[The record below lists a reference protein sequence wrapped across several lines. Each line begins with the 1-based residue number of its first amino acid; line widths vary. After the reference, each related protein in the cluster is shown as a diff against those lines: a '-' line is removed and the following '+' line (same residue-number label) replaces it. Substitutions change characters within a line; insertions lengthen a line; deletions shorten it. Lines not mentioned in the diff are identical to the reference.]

1 MPSTRKMNMDIK
13 SYFIPFFTSCLVFF
27 TACSSDNDGIAP
39 VIDEQEQPETIV
51 VSLNPD
57 GDFNVTNE
65 ATTRGT
71 ATNDLYAINVYYDK
85 NSDGNINTHYAYGLF
100 DNKEDMVIT
109 LLARHKY
116 KFECTLVKDGKNS
129 LFYGQ
134 AFNNSYP
141 GYAYPFQTNN
151 TGSTQLKNQFITG
164 ESVYFSGLGNGKAHV
179 KSVSA
184 PSAGNADSYASVN
197 RFYGETTDYEP
208 VVGGK
213 VSIYLKRTVFGAKFV
228 ITGVTEGTLTADC
241 KIGSTAIWSK
251 TTTADDEGSA
261 KIYSYADVYDCWKN
275 ESNLSATVT
284 ISYDSNRTD
293 WWDINKSQ
301 TMTFKRN
308 VLTTVYINVSP
319 DLSSAT
325 FNMQEEA
332 FDEDNNIDLYLT
344 SDGYIDIVVDPN
356 EEP

>member
-1 MPSTRKMNMDIK
+1 MIK
-13 SYFIPFFTSCLVFF
+13 STKLFYLLSTCLLLFF
-27 TACSSDNDGIAP
+27 TACTSDNDGIAP
-39 VIDEQEQPETIV
+39 VIEEQEQPETIV

-85 NSDGNINTHYAYGLF
+85 NSDGNINTHYAYGFF

-134 AFNNSYP
+134 AGDSSY
-141 GYAYPFQTNN
+141 GYAYPFQTNSSVA
-151 TGSTQLKNQFITG
+151 TRLQNQFTIS
-164 ESVYFSGLGNGKAHV
+164 ESVYFTGIQNGNVHIKGA
-179 KSVSA
+179 SS
-184 PSAGNADSYASVN
+184 PNTNYNYSSYASVN
-197 RFYGETTDYEP
+197 RFYGETTDYTP

-228 ITGVTEGTLTADC
+228 ITGITNGTLTADC
-241 KIGSTAIWSK
+241 KIGNVSIWNVST
-251 TTTADDEGSA
+251 TENDEGTA
-261 KIYSYADVYDCWKN
+261 KIYSYLDVYDCWKN
-275 ESNLSATVT
+275 ESNLSATVS
-284 ISYDSNRTD
+284 INFKVSAERWNQY
-293 WWDINKSQ
+293 DININTSQ
-301 TMTFKRN
+301 AVTFKRN
-308 VLTTVYINVSP
+308 VLTTVNIDVSNP
-319 DLSSAT
+319 DLKSNGAIFSIT
-325 FNMQEEA
+325 EEE

>member
-1 MPSTRKMNMDIK
+1 MIK
-13 SYFIPFFTSCLVFF
+13 STKLFYLLSTCLLLFF
-27 TACSSDNDGIAP
+27 TACTSDNDGIAP
-39 VIDEQEQPETIV
+39 VIDEQDQPETIV

-85 NSDGNINTHYAYGLF
+85 NSDGNINTHYAYGFF

-134 AFNNSYP
+134 AGDNSY
-141 GYAYPFQTNN
+141 GYAYPFQTNSSVA
-151 TGSTQLKNQFITG
+151 TRLQNQFTIS
-164 ESVYFSGLGNGKAHV
+164 ESVYFTGIQNGNVHIKGASSPKENYNY
-179 KSVSA
+179 S
-184 PSAGNADSYASVN
+184 SYASVN
-197 RFYGETTDYEP
+197 RFYGETTDYTP

-228 ITGVTEGTLTADC
+228 ITGITDGTLNADC
-241 KIGSTAIWSK
+241 KIGNVSIWNISTTK
-251 TTTADDEGSA
+251 DDEGTA
-261 KIYSYADVYDCWKN
+261 RIYSYLDVYDCWKN
-275 ESNLSATVT
+275 ESNLNATVSIT
-284 ISYDSNRTD
+284 YGNDRWDTNDISS
-293 WWDINKSQ
+293 SQ
-301 TMTFKRN
+301 SVTFKRN
-308 VLTTVYINVSP
+308 VLTTIYINVSQLKSNGAIFSI
-319 DLSSAT
+319 D
-325 FNMQEEA
+325 EEE

-356 EEP
+356 PEP